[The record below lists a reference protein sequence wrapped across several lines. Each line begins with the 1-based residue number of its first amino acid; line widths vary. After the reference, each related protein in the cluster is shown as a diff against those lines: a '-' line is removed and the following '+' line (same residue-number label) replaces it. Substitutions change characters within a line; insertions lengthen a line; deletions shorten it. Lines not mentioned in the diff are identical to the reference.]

1 MRIGLISDTH
11 IEDPEEDLP
20 DRVYDIFHSVDF
32 ILHAGDIYVTQV
44 LDRLERIAPLAAV
57 EGNGEWD
64 RGVKDSR
71 LADARVLTLEGLRV
85 GLRHA
90 IVYPERPPEWT
101 LESEMRRC
109 FGGTVNVIVVGDT
122 HVALIEECRGVLIV
136 NPGSPTWP
144 NNYKKQPGTV
154 GILEIVNARASASI
168 IQL

>member
-1 MRIGLISDTH
+1 LRIGLISDTH

-71 LADARVLTLEGLRV
+71 LTRIR
-85 GLRHA
+85 
-90 IVYPERPPEWT
+90 
-101 LESEMRRC
+101 
-109 FGGTVNVIVVGDT
+109 
-122 HVALIEECRGVLIV
+122 EC
-136 NPGSPTWP
+136 
-144 NNYKKQPGTV
+144 
-154 GILEIVNARASASI
+154 
-168 IQL
+168 